1 MTQAQY
7 AELVAERD
15 GLRAENADLHK
26 IIETQRAMIEDYG
39 AGVDDLGA
47 DLIAPLVGAT
57 IQEA

>member
-1 MTQAQY
+1 MTHAQY

-15 GLRAENADLHK
+15 ALRAENTELHALV
-26 IIETQRAMIEDYG
+26 ETQRVLIEDYG